1 MQTIKLDVKEYTGSG
16 VAHTSLEIDGQDT
29 GVLYLNKSELNTLV
43 KVMRRGCQE
52 HDGVVFEHVEPLEE
66 EFDYDVFTD

>member
-66 EFDYDVFTD
+66 E